1 MSSVVRLYSEKPGEI
16 SKFVKEFFDTNTPS
30 VSNDLLWEKDYE
42 NPVEIADIIGTFI
55 ENSDNFN
62 INMWINLDDNV
73 YINVTDSNADEL
85 IRYIFERFPY

>member
-1 MSSVVRLYSEKPGEI
+1 MSSVVRLYSEEIGEI
-16 SKFVKEFFDTNTPS
+16 SRFVNEFFDTTTEK
-30 VSNDLLWEKDYE
+30 VSNDLMWEKNYD

-55 ENSDNFN
+55 ENNNNFN

-73 YINVTDSNADEL
+73 YINVTEHNADDI